1 MDNDSELDSLII
13 EAIKNNKLSKNKEFV
28 EPKKS
33 SIKIYRDQLKK
44 LYQSVNGDQNINMQG
59 LAKVVTNFDIVKNYL
74 DNEQNE
80 FSDSTKKN
88 YVNNVLNII
97 MYITNI
103 DNYYNIKPIK
113 INKIRDAVQL
123 YWEKLIKKVNN
134 QYLENNKVED
144 KHIDIFEFEE
154 VIKKFRKT
162 VDKNLDNKFLLQD
175 YVLLLLYYGK
185 YIPPLRNNYATLI
198 ITEPKDDLLSSEN
211 YLITNNGKNEIL
223 INQDKV
229 DKKMGSKTYKINK
242 SSILNTYLN
251 KLINIRLEDG
261 KDYLLENTEDNRLST
276 NGLTKLLQKI
286 FLTHFNK
293 KISSSDL
300 RHIYISNLDPGLT
313 NKELSKISE
322 DMRHSIQTQQT
333 IYKKV

>member
-1 MDNDSELDSLII
+1 MDNTDIDTLIV
-13 EAIKNNKLSKNKEFV
+13 EAIKNNKNEKKKPIT
-28 EPKKS
+28 EPKQS
-33 SIKIYRDQLKK
+33 SIKIYREQLKK
-44 LYQSVNGDQNINMQG
+44 LYLSVNGDIPITMEG
-59 LAKVVTNFDIVKNYL
+59 LAGVIVNFDIVKKYL
-74 DNEQNE
+74 DKEEND
-80 FSDSTKKN
+80 FSNATKKN
-88 YVNNVLNII
+88 YVNTVLNII

-103 DNYYNIKPIK
+103 NDFYKVKPIK
-113 INKIRDAVQL
+113 INKIREAITS
-123 YWEKLIKKVNN
+123 YWEQLIVKVNKK
-134 QYLENNKVED
+134 YLENTKIEE
-144 KHIDIFEFEE
+144 KHIDNKQFQE
-154 VIKKFRKT
+154 VLKSFRKT
-162 VDKNLDNKFLLQD
+162 VDKNLDNKYLLQD
-175 YVLLLLYYGK
+175 FVLLLLYEGK

-242 SSILNTYLN
+242 SSILNKYLN
-251 KLINIRLEDG
+251 KLIKIRLEET
-261 KDYLLENTEDNRLST
+261 KDYLLENADDNRLST

-300 RHIYISNLDPGLT
+300 RHIYISNLSPDLT
-313 NKELSKISE
+313 NKKLDKIAK
-322 DMRHSIQTQQT
+322 DMRHSIETQQM

>member
-1 MDNDSELDSLII
+1 MDTETIDNLIV
-13 EAIKNNKLSKNKEFV
+13 EAIKNNKEEKKKEFV
-28 EPKKS
+28 EPKPS

-44 LYQSVNGDQNINMQG
+44 LYQVVNGNQDITMEG
-59 LAKVVTNFDIVKNYL
+59 LAKIILNFDMVKKQL
-74 DNEQNE
+74 DNPENDY
-80 FSDSTKKN
+80 SNATKKN
-88 YVNNVLNII
+88 YVNNALNII
-97 MYITNI
+97 MYITDI
-103 DNYYNIKPIK
+103 DKYYKVKPIK
-113 INKIRDAVQL
+113 INKIREAITT
-123 YWEKLIKKVNN
+123 YWEQLIEKVNK
-134 QYLENNKVED
+134 QYLENTKVEE
-144 KHIDIFEFEE
+144 KHIDNKQFQE
-154 VIKKFRKT
+154 VLKSVRKT

-175 YVLLLLYYGK
+175 YVLLLLYEGK

-242 SSILNTYLN
+242 SSILNKYLN
-251 KLINIRLEDG
+251 KLIDIRLAEN

-286 FLTHFNK
+286 FLTYFNK

-300 RHIYISNLDPGLT
+300 RHIYISNLSPDLT
-313 NKELSKISE
+313 NKKLSKISE
-322 DMRHSIQTQQT
+322 DMRHSLQTQQM

>member
-1 MDNDSELDSLII
+1 MDTETLDKLIV
-13 EAIKNNKLSKNKEFV
+13 EAIKNNKLSKNKEYV
-28 EPKKS
+28 EPKPS

-44 LYQSVNGDQNINMQG
+44 LYQSVNGDIPITMEG
-59 LAKVVTNFDIVKNYL
+59 LAKIITNFDMVKNYL
-74 DNEQNE
+74 DKPEND
-80 FSDSTKKN
+80 FSNATKKN
-88 YVNNVLNII
+88 YVNNALNIV

-103 DNYYNIKPIK
+103 DNYYKVKPIK
-113 INKIRDAVQL
+113 INKIREAIQT
-123 YWEKLIKKVNN
+123 YWEQLIEKVNKSL
-134 QYLENNKVED
+134 LENNKVEE
-144 KHIDIFEFEE
+144 KHIDNKQFQE
-154 VIKKFRKT
+154 VLKKFRKT
-162 VDKNLDNKFLLQD
+162 IDNNPTNKYLLQD
-175 YVLLLLYYGK
+175 FVLLLLYEGK

-211 YLITNNGKNEIL
+211 YLITNNSKNEIL

-242 SSILNTYLN
+242 SSILNKYLN
-251 KLINIRLEDG
+251 KLINIRLEEG
-261 KDYLLENTEDNRLST
+261 KDYLLENTEDNRLSS

-300 RHIYISNLDPGLT
+300 RHIYISNLSPDLT
-313 NKELSKISE
+313 NKELDKIAK
-322 DMRHSIQTQQT
+322 DMRHSLQVQQN

>member
-1 MDNDSELDSLII
+1 MDTENLDSLIV
-13 EAIKNNKLSKNKEFV
+13 EAIKNNKQEKKKEFV
-28 EPKKS
+28 EPKPS

-44 LYQSVNGDQNINMQG
+44 LYQTVNGDTPITMEG
-59 LAKVVTNFDIVKNYL
+59 LAKIILNFDMVKKQL
-74 DNEQNE
+74 DNPENDY
-80 FSDSTKKN
+80 SNATKKN
-88 YVNNVLNII
+88 YVNNALNII
-97 MYITNI
+97 MYITDI
-103 DNYYNIKPIK
+103 DKFYKVKPIK
-113 INKIRDAVQL
+113 INKIREAITT
-123 YWEKLIKKVNN
+123 YWEQLIEKVNK
-134 QYLENNKVED
+134 QYLENTKIEE
-144 KHIDIFEFEE
+144 KHIDNKQFQE
-154 VIKKFRKT
+154 VLKSVRKT

-175 YVLLLLYYGK
+175 YVLLLLYEGK

-242 SSILNTYLN
+242 SSILNKYLN
-251 KLINIRLEDG
+251 KLIDIRLAEN

-286 FLTHFNK
+286 FLTYFNK

-300 RHIYISNLDPGLT
+300 RHIYISNLSPDLT
-313 NKELSKISE
+313 NKKLSKISE
-322 DMRHSIQTQQT
+322 DMRHSLQTQQM

>member
-1 MDNDSELDSLII
+1 MDTENLDSII
-13 EAIKNNKLSKNKEFV
+13 VEAIKNNKNEKKKPYT
-28 EPKKS
+28 EPKQS
-33 SIKIYRDQLKK
+33 SIKIYREQVKK
-44 LYQSVNGDQNINMQG
+44 LYQSVNGDIPITMEG
-59 LAKVVTNFDIVKNYL
+59 LAKIIVNFDMVKNYL
-74 DNEQNE
+74 DKPEND
-80 FSDSTKKN
+80 FSTATKKN
-88 YVNNVLNII
+88 YVNNALNIV
-97 MYITNI
+97 MYITDIN
-103 DNYYNIKPIK
+103 NYYNVKPIK
-113 INKIRDAVQL
+113 INKIREAITT
-123 YWEKLIKKVNN
+123 YWEQLIEKVNK

-144 KHIDIFEFEE
+144 KHIDIKEYQN
-154 VIKKFRKT
+154 VLKNVRKLIDSKT
-162 VDKNLDNKFLLQD
+162 DNKFLLQD
-175 YVLLLLYYGK
+175 YLLLLFYEGK

-242 SSILNTYLN
+242 RSILNKYLN
-251 KLINIRLEDG
+251 KLINIRLEEG
-261 KDYLLENTEDNRLST
+261 KDYLLENTEGNRLST

-300 RHIYISNLDPGLT
+300 RHIYISNLSPDLT
-313 NKELSKISE
+313 NKKLDKIAK
-322 DMRHSIQTQQT
+322 DMRHSIQTQQM

>member
-1 MDNDSELDSLII
+1 MDTENLDSLIV
-13 EAIKNNKLSKNKEFV
+13 EAIKNNKEEKKKPFT
-28 EPKKS
+28 EPKS
-33 SIKIYRDQLKK
+33 SSVKIYRDQVKK
-44 LYQSVNGDQNINMQG
+44 LFQVVNDNDNINMDG
-59 LAKVVTNFDIVKNYL
+59 LANIIVNFDIVKKQL
-74 DNEQNE
+74 DNPKNDY
-80 FSDSTKKN
+80 SNATKKN

-97 MYITNI
+97 MYITDI
-103 DNYYNIKPIK
+103 DKFYKVKPIK
-113 INKIRDAVQL
+113 INKIREAITT
-123 YWEKLIKKVNN
+123 YWEQLIEKVNK
-134 QYLENNKVED
+134 QYLENTKVEE
-144 KHIDIFEFEE
+144 KHIDNKQYQE
-154 VIKKFRKT
+154 VLKSFRKT
-162 VDKNLDNKFLLQD
+162 VDKNLDNKYLLQD
-175 YVLLLLYYGK
+175 FVLLLLYEGK

-242 SSILNTYLN
+242 SSILNKYLN
-251 KLINIRLEDG
+251 KLIDIRLAED
-261 KDYLLENTEDNRLST
+261 KDYLLENTDDNRLST

-300 RHIYISNLDPGLT
+300 RHIYISNLSPDLT
-313 NKELSKISE
+313 NKKLDKIAK
-322 DMRHSIQTQQT
+322 DMRHSIDTQQK